1 MGEKIVIYANREA
14 TRKAIRTMISKHEI
28 GETVIGKSYKDNE
41 LPKRS
46 GKEGIHYKLFRNALG
61 AELIYK

>member
-1 MGEKIVIYANREA
+1 MIYVSREA

-28 GETVIGKSYKDNE
+28 DEIVINKSYKDNE

-46 GKEGIHYKLFRNALG
+46 GKEGIHWKFFRNALG
-61 AELIYK
+61 AQLIYK